1 MILTK
6 QNSTARRTYF
16 LLLSEKLLEENG
28 VIVVLGDVSLWVNLI
43 DVSMSKF
50 HHMTIEINFIYPR
63 FLLENVAKSFRDFFS
78 FLFSYM

>member
-28 VIVVLGDVSLWVNLI
+28 VIVVVLGDVSLWVNLI
-43 DVSMSKF
+43 DVSTSKF
-50 HHMTIEINFIYPR
+50 HYMIDHRYLLLFFVLVKLVQQESSTITIY
-63 FLLENVAKSFRDFFS
+63 
-78 FLFSYM
+78 